1 MPENVRK
8 KDLEARI
15 LEVAKT
21 LFVEKGFAET
31 SMSEI
36 AGVVGINRPAL
47 HYYFRTKS
55 RMFKA
60 VFGLILQSVAP
71 RLQDIMLDTT
81 RPIGERISAVVDI
94 YYDVFR
100 ANPCLPLFVMR
111 EIERDV
117 DYLLRAARGMHMDER
132 LCRVVSGLRDEME
145 QGRLN
150 VVPLR
155 FVFYTFYS
163 LLVFPF
169 LTKKLGVRLLAMP
182 GETFDEMLERWKPY
196 VVSQMEHL
204 LCVR

>member
-1 MPENVRK
+1 MPENIRK
-8 KDLEARI
+8 KDWEAHI

-21 LFVEKGFAET
+21 LFIEKGFAET

-36 AGVVGINRPAL
+36 AGVVGINRPVL
-47 HYYFRTKS
+47 HYYFRTKGQ
-55 RMFKA
+55 MFKA

-71 RLQDIMLDTT
+71 RLQDIMLDAT
-81 RPIGERISAVVDI
+81 RPIGERISAVVDT

-100 ANPCLPLFVMR
+100 ANPCLPLFVVR

-132 LCRVVSGLRDEME
+132 LCKVIGGLREEME
-145 QGRLN
+145 LGRLN
-150 VVPLR
+150 AVPLR

-169 LTKKLGVRLLAMP
+169 LTRKLSTHLLAMP

-196 VVSQMEHL
+196 IISQMEHL